1 MLPIPGRNN
10 RLIIFGGLSGVPIT
24 KLANFVLD
32 VQPNLMKYKML
43 EAKFI
48 PDEDH
53 SELEGRYA
61 FGSCCLDDKIYY
73 IFGSTGYNRQL

>member
-1 MLPIPGRNN
+1 MLAIQGRSN

-24 KLANFVLD
+24 KLASFALD

-43 EAKFI
+43 DANFI
-48 PDEDH
+48 PDKDH

-61 FGSCCLDDKIYY
+61 FGSCSYNNKIFYF
-73 IFGSTGYNRQL
+73 FGSTGYNR